1 MKNYIQMKKYI
12 AIILLSISIN
22 FLYSQSNINLP
33 TWNVSK
39 LYVNGLTNN
48 DRADYIARALE
59 KVNLVIFAA
68 FSSEEGYGYVMY
80 INSQNIGNVI
90 DYINQ
95 ALTGYEVTKNDTMQ
109 LTKDLYLQIYYMR
122 NNIKSQDIKNQMPQY
137 IQLGPKNELSVQL
150 YELAKQI
157 WIEKYPEVNEQSKKI
172 EGLESLRKKGIENNN
187 FCLTLYDILIF

>member
-1 MKNYIQMKKYI
+1 MIENYKKSNIIKIINYVKLIYMKKYI
-12 AIILLSISIN
+12 AIILFSISAN

-80 INSQNIGNVI
+80 TNSQNIGNVI

-109 LTKDLYLQIYYMR
+109 LTKDLYLQIYYLR

-157 WIEKYPEVNEQSKKI
+157 WIEKYPEVNE
-172 EGLESLRKKGIENNN
+172 
-187 FCLTLYDILIF
+187 